1 MVSTRTLSTTNRQ
14 IVAIA
19 FAVIVLTS
27 IVLVLY
33 LVDRQGE
40 WSLREQQSKHRLE
53 LASEIIERDI
63 ARVKSDLLFLTSQIE
78 LNDNESNVRREQTE
92 IQFADFLETQQV
104 YDQVRLISFEG
115 DEIVRVQR
123 SDDGPAA
130 VKEQNLQNKAG
141 RYYVKESL
149 RLNPGEIFVSE
160 FDLNQERGQVELPV
174 NPVIRFVTPV
184 VNSQGESICLL
195 VFNYLGQSL
204 LDELSR
210 ILLPGQT
217 YLVNQEGGFLL
228 GPSTEFDWGWILN
241 HDRDFEY
248 RFQDDWQRLDE
259 RCFLGQNGIFM
270 AQKVD
275 LDSAAVNN
283 TKDIWVVSHID
294 RRQSFATSKQ
304 SASRLALLATL
315 TLLPIWFLIRAWVFN
330 RERQRIQ
337 NEVIAES
344 EKRLRILS
352 SKLVHLQEEERRA
365 ISRELHD
372 QLGQQATAI
381 NVDLKLLKSQVEFDS
396 TEQID
401 RVINES
407 ECLLR
412 TIHDFSKRVRPVVL
426 DDLGLHD
433 ALESHIWDFESRSNV
448 ECQFNSDIQGR
459 DFPGEISENVFRL
472 VQEALTNVTRH
483 SEARNVWI
491 GVNCDDSEET
501 SVLKLSVADNGVG
514 IMVSN
519 GEGLDNSKRLGILG
533 MRERVDLLDGEI
545 DFQKRDDGGTQ
556 INIEIPVRTA
566 DGIVNQ
572 GNHHA

>member
-459 DFPGEISENVFRL
+459 DFPREISENVFRL